1 MQMPWFPFRYISWF
15 DLHRGE
21 LLHSHQQ
28 TSKAHV
34 WKASCA
40 SWTSKGESCH
50 HQTFPWFSKT
60 PFGRMTFRWTQML
73 KQTLYVFLFKWRA
86 SGKFQVEKLDNVWR
100 PHLKSLPPNCY
111 MSQNKT
117 FTRNLQTLEKL
128 SYTNLKFDLKLVT
141 LAKNS
146 LWHIWNLKLS
156 ITWETC
162 LAHTSNFNVETLN
175 NLKNFLSH
183 IFSNFNIETFNNLKN
198 SCSHTL
204 HLKLK
209 EHSCTLENLQHF
221 EEVSSTP
228 PTHLEKLQAPC
239 MPPLGNE
246 LTLTLQTKNP
256 YLKRILSFLLCT
268 TSSKPFTICCFNTM
282 SILLLN
288 VGP

>member
-1 MQMPWFPFRYISWF
+1 
-15 DLHRGE
+15 
-21 LLHSHQQ
+21 
-28 TSKAHV
+28 
-34 WKASCA
+34 
-40 SWTSKGESCH
+40 
-50 HQTFPWFSKT
+50 
-60 PFGRMTFRWTQML
+60 MTFRWTQML

-86 SGKFQVEKLDNVWR
+86 SGKFQVEKLDNVSR

-156 ITWETC
+156 IIWETC
-162 LAHTSNFNVETLN
+162 FAHTSNFNVETLN
-175 NLKNFLSH
+175 NLKNSLSH
-183 IFSNFNIETFNNLKN
+183 TFSNFNIETFNNLKN

-204 HLKLK
+204 HLKNTLAHLK
-209 EHSCTLENLQHF
+209 TYNTLKKSLPHLPFIWKSCKLLVCH
-221 EEVSSTP
+221 
-228 PTHLEKLQAPC
+228 HLEMKISF
-239 MPPLGNE
+239 
-246 LTLTLQTKNP
+246 TLQTKNP

-268 TSSKPFTICCFNTM
+268 TSSKPFTICCFNRM